1 MSIRGKRL
9 VSDKYAADKVAE
21 MMATLYKWLL
31 GECSKP
37 EFVYEWNKIDL
48 SQYLHALNKNQE
60 TAT

>member
-1 MSIRGKRL
+1 MLLSIGEWL

-37 EFVYEWNKIDL
+37 EFVYE
-48 SQYLHALNKNQE
+48 
-60 TAT
+60 